1 MQRYIA
7 HIRKEQ
13 IINVALAIVVE
24 EGVEAAT
31 MRRLAC
37 EVGVSPACLYY
48 YYKDKVE
55 ILKAVFKENYKL
67 FMNIIRKAVSSSK
80 STLDTLKY
88 IYNETVKVEKLFKI
102 LQLIIFSDV
111 LCRSEPRLKKL
122 INEYQLSIQEVLMNL
137 ILQGQSR
144 DEIRSDVQAKELF
157 VFYVVGIVA
166 SSFFDVD
173 RLESLEMSSDY
184 QVGWKL
190 FYNAIQLP
198 QYFK

>member
-1 MQRYIA
+1 MQKCIA
-7 HIRKEQ
+7 LIRREQ
-13 IINVALAIVVE
+13 ITNAALAIVVE
-24 EGVEAAT
+24 QGIEAAT

-55 ILKAVFKENYKL
+55 LLKAVFEENYKL
-67 FMNIIRKAVSSSK
+67 FMNITRKAVNSSK
-80 STLDTLKY
+80 TTLDTLKY
-88 IYNETVKVEKLFKI
+88 IYNETVKAEKVFRVLR
-102 LQLIIFSDV
+102 LIIFSDA
-111 LCRSEPRLKKL
+111 LCRSEPRLKKI

-144 DEIRSDVQAKELF
+144 DEVRSDIQAKELF

-166 SSFFDVD
+166 SSFFDVG
-173 RLESLEMSSDY
+173 RLESPEMTSNS

-190 FYNAIQLP
+190 FYSAIQLP
-198 QYFK
+198 QYYK